1 MYAFEPTP
9 KLGKIIERQSE
20 LNNRAIHL
28 VPYAVSNVCEKTQFY
43 VSDNFA
49 PGNSLIEHDPILD
62 EVLYAITVDQIT
74 IDEFVKRNN
83 ISRVDFIK
91 ADIEGAERLML
102 EGAQET
108 LKKFAPKLA
117 LCTYHLPDDKE
128 VMTELILKANPNYKI
143 EYKWKKLYAHV

>member
-9 KLGKIIERQSE
+9 ELGNIIERQSE
-20 LNNRAIHL
+20 LNNGVIHL
-28 VPYAVSNVCEKTQFY
+28 VPYAVSNVCDKTNFY
-43 VSDNFA
+43 ITNVTQC
-49 PGNSLIEHDPILD
+49 NSLIEHGSILGED
-62 EVLYAITVDQIT
+62 AGVIAVDQIT

-108 LKKFAPKLA
+108 LKNFAPKLA

-128 VMTELILKANPNYKI
+128 VMTELILKANPAYKI
-143 EYKWKKLYAHV
+143 EYKWKKLFAHV